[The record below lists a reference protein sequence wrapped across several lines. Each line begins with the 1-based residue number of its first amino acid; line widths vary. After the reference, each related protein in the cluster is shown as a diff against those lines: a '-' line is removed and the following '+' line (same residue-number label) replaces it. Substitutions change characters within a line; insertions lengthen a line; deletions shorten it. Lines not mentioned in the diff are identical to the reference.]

1 MRSLSGLRLLQST
14 RVFRLVA
21 WWLIA
26 GSLAGLLAKESSASP
41 QPVAVLSGICD
52 ASAAVALGPDDA
64 FVVADDED
72 EVLDSKNNDKIGSLP
87 FRVYRLSLPGR
98 PVLTGSLPGKA
109 LDPTLGTKGELDLE
123 GSARIG
129 DLIYWIGSHSAGKE
143 AKEAPNRRRL
153 FAVQLKLQSD
163 RLEVVPVG
171 KPYKTLLEDLF
182 KDPRYDQF
190 NLEAASR
197 KESKKVPNEKDP
209 NEKGKNNLSGL
220 SIEGLAAN
228 SEGELLI
235 GFRNPV
241 RDGKALV
248 VTLKNPKEVMAGKPA
263 RFSAPVQL
271 ALNGMGIR
279 SMELI
284 QGQIY
289 IVAGPPGDPKL
300 NAAGTGPLKPH
311 VLYRWSGRGS
321 DQPVPM
327 TNADL
332 GGSFPEALF
341 AMNSRIYHLSDDGKV
356 LMNGQ
361 ACGELKRTE
370 DRQFRAFSL
379 PLPLR

>member
-72 EVLDSKNNDKIGSLP
+72 EVLRSKSNDKIVPLP
-87 FRVYRLSLPGR
+87 FRVYRLSRPGSPVFVGTLPGE
-98 PVLTGSLPGKA
+98 A
-109 LDPTLGTKGELDLE
+109 LEPTLGTKGELDLE
-123 GSARIG
+123 GSARVG
-129 DLIYWIGSHSAGKE
+129 DLIYWIGSHSAGSNG
-143 AKEAPNRRRL
+143 KEAPNRRRL
-153 FAVQLKLQSD
+153 FAVQLNWQAN

-171 KPYKTLLEDLF
+171 RPYKTLLADLF

-190 NLEAASR
+190 RLEEAS
-197 KESKKVPNEKDP
+197 KADSKKVPEDDP
-209 NEKGKNNLSGL
+209 NDKGKDDSIGGL

-235 GFRNPV
+235 GFRNPLQ
-241 RDGKALV
+241 DGKALV
-248 VTLKNPKEVMAGKPA
+248 ATLKNPQEVIAGKPA
-263 RFSAPVQL
+263 RFSAPIQL

-289 IVAGPPGDPKL
+289 IVAGPAGDPKL

-311 VLYRWSGRGS
+311 VLYRWSGRGG
-321 DQPVPM
+321 DQPVAM

-370 DRQFRAFSL
+370 DRKFRAFSL
-379 PLPLR
+379 PLQLR

>member
-1 MRSLSGLRLLQST
+1 MCSLSGLRLLRST

-26 GSLAGLLAKESSASP
+26 GSLAGLLADDSSASP
-41 QPVAVLSGICD
+41 QPVAVFSGLCN
-52 ASAAVALGPDDA
+52 ASAAVALGPDE
-64 FVVADDED
+64 FVVVDDED
-72 EVLDSKNNDKIGSLP
+72 EVLDSENNDKIIPLP
-87 FRVYRLSLPGR
+87 FRVYRLSRPGLPLFRGN
-98 PVLTGSLPGKA
+98 LPGKA

-123 GSARIG
+123 GSARVG
-129 DLIYWIGSHSAGKE
+129 DLIYWIGSHSAGKKG
-143 AKEAPNRRRL
+143 KEAPNRRRL
-153 FAVQLKLQSD
+153 FAVQLKWQAN
-163 RLEVVPVG
+163 RLEVVPFG
-171 KPYKTLLEDLF
+171 KPYKTLLPDLF

-190 NLEAASR
+190 HLEEAS
-197 KESKKVPNEKDP
+197 KQDSKKVPNEEDP
-209 NEKGKNNLSGL
+209 NEKDKNLSGL

-228 SEGELLI
+228 SDGELLI
-235 GFRNPV
+235 GFRNPLQ
-241 RDGKALV
+241 DGKALV
-248 VTLKNPKEVMAGKPA
+248 ATLKNPQEVMAGKPA

-289 IVAGPPGDPKL
+289 IVAGPPGDPEL
-300 NAAGTGPLKPH
+300 NAAGTAPLKPH
-311 VLYRWSGRGS
+311 VLYRWSGRGG
-321 DQPVPM
+321 DQPVAM
-327 TNADL
+327 SNADL

-361 ACGELKRTE
+361 ECGKLKRPE